1 MCICLV
7 KFLKVIM
14 KTISKLKKELDKW
27 FSLYIRLR
35 DANEYGMVQC
45 FTCGIVK
52 EYNKGMQCGHFQS
65 RSHLTT
71 RFDEKNCQPQCV
83 GCNMFKQGEQYR
95 FALQL
100 DGKYGAGTA
109 EKLMYLAHRSIK
121 FTRVESQEKI
131 SYYKDIVKNLK
142 KEKGIE

>member
-1 MCICLV
+1 
-7 KFLKVIM
+7 M

-35 DANEYGMVQC
+35 EATDEGMVQC
-45 FTCGIVK
+45 FTCGKVAHYK
-52 EYNKGMQCGHFQS
+52 VGMQCGHFQS
-65 RSHLTT
+65 RSNLKT
-71 RFDEKNCQPQCV
+71 RFDEENCQVQCV

-100 DGKYGAGTA
+100 DGKYGEGTA
-109 EKLMYLAHRSIK
+109 EKLMYLSHQGIRFI
-121 FTRVESQEKI
+121 RGDYEEKI
-131 SYYKDIVKNLK
+131 GYYKSAVENLK